1 MKGLAAF
8 GDYVYVTDSLT
19 HSLYVV
25 DVSNPATMVIAGFIS
40 SSTQLFKVRAP
51 ASHARVA
58 TQPLPLMPCTVVPVH
73 MRAGGQCCR
82 SWQLRV
88 SSQQGGRFFD
98 RGGHIV
104 SLVALYC
111 WVHLVIHPIGRG
123 ARASIPRTCGPRLLP
138 LMPCTV
144 CLCTCTQPRSVAV
157 RGNYALVASSEGA
170 SLTVVDISSPS
181 SPVIVGFISSSTQ
194 LDKVRARHPTH
205 VQPLVPVWPRPDH
218 RASAH
223 ACRPKESLWP
233 AAIMQ
238 SSSVVALNP

>member
-1 MKGLAAF
+1 M
-8 GDYVYVTDSLT
+8 T
-19 HSLYVV
+19 VV
-25 DVSNPATMVIAGFIS
+25 DISSPSSPYIVGFIS
-40 SSTQLFKVRAP
+40 SSTQLDGVRAP

-58 TQPLPLMPCTVVPVH
+58 T
-73 MRAGGQCCR
+73 
-82 SWQLRV
+82 
-88 SSQQGGRFFD
+88 
-98 RGGHIV
+98 
-104 SLVALYC
+104 
-111 WVHLVIHPIGRG
+111 
-123 ARASIPRTCGPRLLP
+123 RLLP

-233 AAIMQ
+233 EIMQ